1 MIFYL
6 KDLYGINVKHECP
19 DWDYLEIDET
29 DPEFECC
36 TCNLKENMTYFKI
49 QNLYKKTEPDADK
62 RRKLIIGDY
71 SCQEF
76 TNIKQWRVD
85 EKVDGTNIRIMY
97 SNGIVQFGG
106 KTDAANIPAHLVG
119 YLMKTFTGEVM
130 QAAFPPNDDGTWPSV
145 VIYGEGYGSKIQ
157 EPQGSNYRKDVA
169 FICFDIQVGNWWLE
183 RGHVRA
189 LCQQLGIQCVPEL
202 GVMNLPMIEEFV
214 RNKPLSIISEIP
226 QMMEGVVCRSDPL
239 VLFRNQKPVIFKL
252 RCKDLIP

>member
-1 MIFYL
+1 M
-6 KDLYGINVKHECP
+6 KHECP
-19 DWDYLEIDET
+19 DWDYLEIDEK

-36 TCNLKENMTYFKI
+36 TCNFKENMTYFKI

-62 RRKLIIGDY
+62 QRKLIIGNY
-71 SCQEF
+71 SCEEF

-106 KTDAANIPAHLVG
+106 KTDAANIPAHLVS
-119 YLMKTFTGEVM
+119 YLMKTFTDEKMEAV
-130 QAAFPPNDDGTWPSV
+130 FPRNEDGTRPSV
-145 VIYGEGYGSKIQ
+145 IIYGEGYGSKIQ

-189 LCQQLGIQCVPEL
+189 ICDQLGIQCVPEI
-202 GVMNLPMIEEFV
+202 GVMEEHQILEFV
-214 RNKPLSIISEIP
+214 RSKPLSLISEVP